1 MRKKKINKLQ
11 LLIATLLTAFVS
23 TAEPNNTNLIIYQKE
38 SSGQALRVFINDRYY
53 GILQPQSYAVIPV
66 CPELNTIAI
75 SAATPSAGMVNI
87 TIEWPHQQE
96 SLFFEA
102 FQLNAEPHLIAI
114 ENTDY
119 ARTVINNLRAFSG
132 LSRVQKPQC
141 RE

>member
-1 MRKKKINKLQ
+1 MHKKKINKPL
-11 LLIATLLTAFVS
+11 LLIATLLTALVNA
-23 TAEPNNTNLIIYQKE
+23 AEPNNSNLIIYQKE
-38 SSGQALRVFINDRYY
+38 NSGQALRVFINDRYY

-66 CPELNTIAI
+66 CPAKNTIAI
-75 SAATPSAGMVNI
+75 SAATPSAAMVNI
-87 TIEWPHQQE
+87 TIEGPHQQG

-102 FQLNAEPHLIAI
+102 FQLNEELHLIAI